1 MDSAWDVAIVG
12 AGAAGLAAA
21 RRLQGSALTA
31 VVLEARDRVGGR
43 AHTAAPDPRWPIDL
57 GCGWLHSAD
66 VNPLSRIAEAQGFT
80 IDRTPPPWMRQSGL
94 QDVTVEEMDAFRAAF
109 DGLEQRLEAAAK
121 TGADRPAS
129 ELLDP
134 ASPFN
139 GALNAFS
146 AAYNGAEFDQVLVV
160 DYAAYDDTR
169 VNWRVAEG
177 YGAVIASLA
186 AGPTVVLEAPVEA
199 IDHSSGAIRLS
210 TPRGDISARA
220 VIVTVPTDVLAA
232 AGLRFLPELPA
243 KADAAAGLPLGL
255 ADKQFLHVDGAGEL
269 PADGHFFRRL
279 DRAES
284 GSYHLRPFGRPLI
297 EAYFGGRL
305 ARGLEAEGEGA
316 FAAFAIE
323 ELTGLLGSSWRARLR
338 PVAVT
343 AWAADPWARGAY
355 SHALPGRAGERA
367 VLAAPVDGRLFF
379 AGEATSIHA
388 FSTAHG
394 AYDSGR
400 RAAEE
405 VLAELVR

>member
-1 MDSAWDVAIVG
+1 MDSSWDVAIVG

-21 RRLQGSALTA
+21 RRLQGSSLSA

-43 AHTAAPDPRWPIDL
+43 AHTVSPDARWPIDL

-66 VNPLSRIAEAQGFT
+66 VNPLSRVAESRGFT
-80 IDRTPPPWMRQSGL
+80 LDRTPPPWMKQSGL
-94 QDVTVEEMDAFRAAF
+94 QGVTADEMAAFRAAF
-109 DGLEQRLEAAAK
+109 DSLEQRLEAAARMS
-121 TGADRPAS
+121 ADRPAS
-129 ELLDP
+129 DLLDP

-146 AAYNGAEFDQVLVV
+146 AAYNGAEFDQVSVH
-160 DYAAYDDTR
+160 DYAAYEDTG
-169 VNWRVAEG
+169 VNWRVTEG

-186 AGPTVVLEAPVEA
+186 DGLAVVFETPVEV
-199 IDHSSGAIRLS
+199 IDHASAAIRLS

-220 VIVTVPTDVLAA
+220 VILTIPTDVLA
-232 AGLRFLPELPA
+232 GGGVRFLPAIPSKVE
-243 KADAAAGLPLGL
+243 AAAGLPLGL

-269 PADGHFFRRL
+269 PAEGHLFRRL
-279 DRAES
+279 DRTES

-316 FAAFAIE
+316 FAAFAIA
-323 ELTGLLGSSWRARLR
+323 ELTELLGSSWRGRLR
-338 PVAVT
+338 PMAAT
-343 AWAADPWARGAY
+343 AWAADPWSRGAY

-367 VLAAPVDGRLFF
+367 VLAAPIDGRLFF
-379 AGEATSIHA
+379 AGEATSAHA

-394 AYDSGR
+394 AYESGH
-400 RAAEE
+400 RAADE
-405 VLAELVR
+405 VVAQLVR